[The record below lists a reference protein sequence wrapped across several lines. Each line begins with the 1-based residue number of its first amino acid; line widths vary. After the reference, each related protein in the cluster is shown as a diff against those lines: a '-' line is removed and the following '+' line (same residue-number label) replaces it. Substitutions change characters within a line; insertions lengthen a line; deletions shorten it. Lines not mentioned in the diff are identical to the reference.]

1 MLARMFLML
10 VVWKMAKWAAAI
22 APFVPEWVEWI
33 VEIGPDDDDEAGFLI
48 QGTSVMIELME
59 LLVTE
64 LLEFLSIRK
73 PFASSFPWDKF
84 TLDSP
89 AYPARGKRRE
99 TWGGPWAMQRA
110 RPACEVR
117 KGPLTKKVAPLLV
130 LSTVLRVS
138 CGALAVL
145 CHCGATNA
153 RHGCGNCDGQVATYV
168 AGRVCVENVPQEQEW
183 GGYVARRMLDRS
195 PDGDA
200 ALLPSNQLR
209 LRGGRKGVS
218 AKHTAKEQAQK
229 HQLATKNMGGGKDGL
244 ADRLGGKAGH
254 AKVSFCV

>member
-1 MLARMFLML
+1 M
-10 VVWKMAKWAAAI
+10 
-22 APFVPEWVEWI
+22 
-33 VEIGPDDDDEAGFLI
+33 GSG
-48 QGTSVMIELME
+48 
-59 LLVTE
+59 
-64 LLEFLSIRK
+64 
-73 PFASSFPWDKF
+73 
-84 TLDSP
+84 
-89 AYPARGKRRE
+89 
-99 TWGGPWAMQRA
+99 MQRA

-183 GGYVARRMLDRS
+183 GRYVARRMLDRS